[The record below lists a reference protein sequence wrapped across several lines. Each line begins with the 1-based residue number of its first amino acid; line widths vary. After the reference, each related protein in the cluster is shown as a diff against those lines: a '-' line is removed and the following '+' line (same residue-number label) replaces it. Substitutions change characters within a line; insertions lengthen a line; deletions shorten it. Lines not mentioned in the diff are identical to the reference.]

1 MRVFATI
8 EARMSATRLPGKVLL
23 PLAGAPMLERLV
35 ERIRR
40 SRRVDDVVVA
50 TTISPQDAIIAD
62 LCGRI
67 GCRVHRGSVEDITS
81 RLMEASAGADIV
93 VQITGDCPLID
104 PAHVDETVRLLIDER
119 ADYASNGLKAN
130 SFPLGLDVRCFTAE
144 ALCRSAELSQDPA
157 DRVHGSY
164 FIYRHPDMF
173 RLVGWDAP
181 AKMKWPELRLTVDEP
196 ADFELVRRVF
206 ETLYAIRPDFDTA
219 DIVALLR
226 TKPDWVALNSS
237 VRQKLPLEG

>member
-1 MRVFATI
+1 LRVIATI
-8 EARMSATRLPGKVLL
+8 EARMSASRLPGKVML

-40 SRRVDDVVVA
+40 SHRVDEIVVA
-50 TTISPQDAIIAD
+50 TTVSPPDAIIAD
-62 LCGRI
+62 LCHRI

-104 PAHVDETVRLLIDER
+104 PAHIDETVGLLVDER
-119 ADYASNGLKAN
+119 ADYASNSLNVGT
-130 SFPLGLDVRCFTAE
+130 FPLGLDVRCFKAD
-144 ALCRSAELSQDPA
+144 ALRRSAELSQDPT

-173 RLVGWDAP
+173 RLVGWEAP
-181 AKMKWPELRLTVDEP
+181 ANMNWPELRLTVDEP

-219 DIVALLR
+219 DIVSLLR
-226 TKPDWVALNSS
+226 AKPDWVALNSS
-237 VRQKLPLEG
+237 VRQKSPLEG